1 MEFSRITDKQQSIT
15 NQEYLEPQFILNLLC
30 AAYCLL
36 LNCWGQRTICW
47 KFGHLLRVCVCV
59 CVYLDDFWRTKK
71 PCGKNLCILLY
82 IISHCLRIILLLL

>member
-36 LNCWGQRTICW
+36 LNC
-47 KFGHLLRVCVCV
+47 
-59 CVYLDDFWRTKK
+59 
-71 PCGKNLCILLY
+71 
-82 IISHCLRIILLLL
+82 